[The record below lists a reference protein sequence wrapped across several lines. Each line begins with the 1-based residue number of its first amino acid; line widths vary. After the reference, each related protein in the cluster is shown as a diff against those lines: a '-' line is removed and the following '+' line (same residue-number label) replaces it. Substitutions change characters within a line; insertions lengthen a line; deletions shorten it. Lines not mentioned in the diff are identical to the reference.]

1 MKVVATAALVV
12 GAVALAST
20 GFGLAA
26 GAGVFGAGLTAAGAS
41 AATAA
46 TLATVSSI
54 ATIAS
59 VTSGLLGIGASLLA
73 KKPEVSAGGSQTEFS
88 ADPNAGVPYL
98 MGRTGTAGQ
107 IVRRSA
113 SDGWSANTP
122 NDLQDL
128 ITVFSG
134 AGPIASYESF
144 RSDKV
149 AISFDGAGN
158 AVGDFRDK
166 MFQRTQRG
174 LCPEP
179 SYLTVQAGASS
190 GPSGW
195 TPSHKLSGLAAAI
208 WRLRYDSKQRF
219 FQNGV
224 PAPMWVIRG
233 VLAYDP
239 RLDSTYP
246 GGAGPQRYNDE
257 STWAWSENPY
267 VHALTWCIGRYQN
280 GKRVMGLG
288 AKIDSI
294 IVSDFVEGANIA
306 DAHGWTLGGV
316 VYSRPD
322 TKWNV
327 LKQMLQA
334 GGGEPLKT
342 GARIGCMVSTPRV
355 SLATLT
361 EADIIGEAKLAA
373 MQPIRSRLNTVIPR
387 YRSEAH
393 EWEIV
398 PADPIRVP
406 AHVVEDGDERSREI
420 TYQLVQ
426 DVDQAATLARYDIE
440 NTRELGPGTFP
451 LLPKWINYKAGDCLT
466 VQRADLAPL
475 KILIMRR
482 TIEPAT
488 PSVTF
493 EVRSE
498 TDGKHPFALG
508 QAGTPPPTAS
518 VGAYDPSVA
527 APAIADWSLVGATLA
542 ANGASIPVLVAT
554 GLVGLSTA
562 DAAIFDFRPY
572 VAGSGIDDRWAGA
585 GVESPQTTRKEFTG
599 VTPGTQYEVSVRYRV
614 RGVIGA
620 RRILGPVTAGTF
632 GTARGSYRLLSQSS
646 IFPFTSDDDSI
657 IATAFSGVLDNGT
670 SMTFPAASMDGLASG
685 TSHAVMWRLSTSSYV
700 AAPAPATAQ
709 FASSDY
715 VYLGAMSTSANGN
728 FPADPT
734 PPPGYGGGGGY
745 CVTVDSEIEM
755 ADGTWKRA
763 GDIRRGDQV
772 LTRHEHSLMLGIYTV
787 VRAVTVREDVM
798 TADGYPDA
806 TPGHLFWDERAGWFR
821 MDYIGQPNGSADVVQ
836 ITVAGAHTYVARKPG
851 SAGVLSHNIKPI
863 NQNGE

>member
-1 MKVVATAALVV
+1 MAKALRTAALVV
-12 GAVALAST
+12 GAVALVATGVGAAVGAAAVTASI
-20 GFGLAA
+20 GI
-26 GAGVFGAGLTAAGAS
+26 S
-41 AATAA
+41 AATLTAVSGGLSVAA
-46 TLATVSSI
+46 AI
-54 ATIAS
+54 ATKAPKD
-59 VTSGLLGIGASLLA
+59 TT
-73 KKPEVSAGGSQTEFS
+73 GGSQTDFS

-98 MGRTGTAGQ
+98 MGRTGTAGN
-107 IVRRSA
+107 IVFRRA

-134 AGPIASYESF
+134 AGPIDAFERF
-144 RSDKV
+144 TSDKGGV
-149 AISFDGAGN
+149 NFDGTGN
-158 AVGDFRDK
+158 AVGEFRDK

-179 SYLTVQAGASS
+179 AALTVQAGSS
-190 GPSGW
+190 ARPSGW
-195 TPSHKLSGLAAAI
+195 STSHKLSGLAAAV

-233 VLAYDP
+233 VLTYDP

-246 GGAGPQRYNDE
+246 GGSGPHRYDNE
-257 STWAWSENPY
+257 ATWTWSENPY
-267 VHALTWCIGRYQN
+267 LHALTWCIGRHQN

-294 IVSDFVEGANIA
+294 IIADFVEGANIA
-306 DAHGWTLGGV
+306 DANGWKLGGV

-334 GGGEPLKT
+334 GAGEPLKT
-342 GARIGCMVSTPRV
+342 GARIGCMVNAPRV
-355 SLATLT
+355 SLATIT
-361 EADIIGEAKLAA
+361 EADIIGESKLAA
-373 MQPIRSRLNTVIPR
+373 MQPIRSRVNTVIPR

-398 PADPIRVP
+398 PAAAIRVP
-406 AHVVEDGDERSREI
+406 AHIVEDGDERSKEI
-420 TYQLVQ
+420 TYSLVQ
-426 DVDQAATLARYDIE
+426 DAKQAATLARYDIE

-451 LLPKWINYKAGDCLT
+451 LLPKWINYKGGDCVT
-466 VQRADLAPL
+466 IQRGDLAPIKVL
-475 KILIMRR
+475 ILRR
-482 TIEPAT
+482 TIEPST
-488 PSVTF
+488 PKVTF

-498 TDGKHPFALG
+498 TDGKHAFALG
-508 QAGTPPPTAS
+508 QTGAAPPTAS
-518 VGAYDPSVA
+518 VAAYDPAVA
-527 APAIADWSLVGATLA
+527 APDIADWSLVGATLA

-554 GLVGLSTA
+554 GLVGLTTA

-572 VAGSGIDDRWAGA
+572 IAGSGVDDRWSGA

-632 GTARGSYRLLSQSS
+632 GTARGSYRLLSQTSN
-646 IFPFTSDDDSI
+646 FPFTSDDDSI
-657 IATAFSGVLDNGT
+657 IATAFSGVLDNGAT
-670 SMTFPAASMDGLASG
+670 LSFPAASMDGLTSG

-715 VYLGAMSTSANGN
+715 VYLGAMSTSANGDY
-728 FPADPT
+728 PAEPT

-745 CVTVDSEIEM
+745 CVTADSEIQM

-763 GDIRRGDQV
+763 GDVRRGDQV
-772 LTRHEHSLMLGIYTV
+772 LTRHEHSLLLGIYTV
-787 VRAVTVREDVM
+787 VRAVTVRDDVM
-798 TADGYPDA
+798 SADGYPDA
-806 TPGHLFWDERAGWFR
+806 TPGHLFWNERAYWFR
-821 MDYIGQPNGSADVVQ
+821 MDSIGNPNGAADVVQ
-836 ITVAGAHTYVARKPG
+836 ITVAGAHTYFSRKPG
-851 SAGVLSHNIKPI
+851 GAAVLSHNIKPI
-863 NQNGE
+863 NSE